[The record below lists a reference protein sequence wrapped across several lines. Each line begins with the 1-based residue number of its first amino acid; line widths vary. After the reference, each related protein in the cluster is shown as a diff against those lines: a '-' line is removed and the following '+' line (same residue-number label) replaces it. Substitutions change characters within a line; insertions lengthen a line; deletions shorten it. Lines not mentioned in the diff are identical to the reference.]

1 MSNALP
7 RFSSIAPV
15 RKTENRPSICTRCNS
30 CKYCPNKAPGM
41 MACVDFNKYPRT
53 DVENQ

>member
-1 MSNALP
+1 MANALP
-7 RFSSIAPV
+7 RFSSTAPV

-41 MACVDFNKYPRT
+41 VACADFNKYPRA